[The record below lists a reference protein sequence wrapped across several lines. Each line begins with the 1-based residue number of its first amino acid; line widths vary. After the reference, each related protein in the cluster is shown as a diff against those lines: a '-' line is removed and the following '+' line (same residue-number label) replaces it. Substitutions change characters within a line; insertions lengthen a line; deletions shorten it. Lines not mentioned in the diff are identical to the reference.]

1 MDEMHF
7 LRHVNDI
14 RDLSEIET
22 ILDRLSIQ
30 WDNGFDDYQYD
41 TNDEM
46 IEALKKDEDFV
57 IFNIKDFMDDLK
69 PLMIL
74 IDKLEDECDRDED
87 EDNYEEYKAYICDNK
102 LKERGDACFTIHKAA
117 EESKT
122 GKEWSHGY
130 PERFYRNDL
139 GFLCIRYADDEIFT
153 YKFMPDGLKWEQK

>member
-14 RDLSEIET
+14 RDLNEIET

-57 IFNIKDFMDDLK
+57 I
-69 PLMIL
+69 P
-74 IDKLEDECDRDED
+74 C
-87 EDNYEEYKAYICDNK
+87 KAQ
-102 LKERGDACFTIHKAA
+102 RPAF
-117 EESKT
+117 
-122 GKEWSHGY
+122 
-130 PERFYRNDL
+130 
-139 GFLCIRYADDEIFT
+139 
-153 YKFMPDGLKWEQK
+153 

>member
-1 MDEMHF
+1 MERPIPPNPDHMTDE
-7 LRHVNDI
+7 
-14 RDLSEIET
+14 E
-22 ILDRLSIQ
+22 
-30 WDNGFDDYQYD
+30 FDKWLQD
-41 TNDEM
+41 
-46 IEALKKDEDFV
+46 
-57 IFNIKDFMDDLK
+57 
-69 PLMIL
+69 
-74 IDKLEDECDRDED
+74 
-87 EDNYEEYKAYICDNK
+87 EEYKAYICDNK